1 MQRLQSKVA
10 IVTASTRGI
19 GFEIARRLCSEGAS
33 VVISSRK
40 PDSVKA
46 AVDILRKQGL
56 AGIVEGTSCH
66 VGNADDRQKLLDFT
80 LSKFGRY
87 RICARNA
94 LRRQSFLKNSPAVHR
109 LDILVSNAAANPHFG
124 PLHTPAP
131 EAWAKIM
138 DTNVTASLALA
149 QCCLPHLTASKVHPA
164 LLRLTLASHPTHAF
178 VCTAIFLP
186 SSPKHIIFSHFCAGK
201 HRFHLID
208 CRIYTIRR
216 TRNVTPPAD
225 SFSPISSQFF
235 THSASHTPFC
245 RNQIFRYNI
254 RFDAP
259 APPRRSLIN
268 TRINIRINIRIP
280 LISFP

>member
-87 RICARNA
+87 RISARN
-94 LRRQSFLKNSPAVHR
+94 
-109 LDILVSNAAANPHFG
+109 
-124 PLHTPAP
+124 
-131 EAWAKIM
+131 
-138 DTNVTASLALA
+138 
-149 QCCLPHLTASKVHPA
+149 
-164 LLRLTLASHPTHAF
+164 
-178 VCTAIFLP
+178 
-186 SSPKHIIFSHFCAGK
+186 
-201 HRFHLID
+201 
-208 CRIYTIRR
+208 
-216 TRNVTPPAD
+216 
-225 SFSPISSQFF
+225 
-235 THSASHTPFC
+235 TPFVG
-245 RNQIFRYNI
+245 NHFSKTHQLFTGLTYWS
-254 RFDAP
+254 AT
-259 APPRRSLIN
+259 PRPIHISGRS
-268 TRINIRINIRIP
+268 TRQRQKHGPR
-280 LISFP
+280 LWTQT